1 MAYVQA
7 MQKANKIKESL
18 QGYLASAIANDIANG
33 WELAEKKRLAKITA
47 ENVALTKAEQETNL
61 EQEKRLIEEKILL
74 SHFESLPV
82 DDQNTIRDQY
92 EKNLNSF
99 LRPIWDRVKSENQRP
114 ELDLK
119 FQVDFF
125 AAYKKSQNT

>member
-1 MAYVQA
+1 

-33 WELAEKKRLAKITA
+33 WELAEKKRIAKITA
-47 ENVALTKAEQETNL
+47 ANIESNNAAQETSL
-61 EQEKRLIEEKILL
+61 EQEKRLHDLKKLKA
-74 SHFESLPV
+74 HFESLSEAE
-82 DDQNTIRDQY
+82 QNSIRDEY
-92 EKNLNSF
+92 EKSLNSF
-99 LRPIWDRVKSENQRP
+99 VRPIWDRAREADQKP

-125 AAYKKSQNT
+125 TVYKKSQNI